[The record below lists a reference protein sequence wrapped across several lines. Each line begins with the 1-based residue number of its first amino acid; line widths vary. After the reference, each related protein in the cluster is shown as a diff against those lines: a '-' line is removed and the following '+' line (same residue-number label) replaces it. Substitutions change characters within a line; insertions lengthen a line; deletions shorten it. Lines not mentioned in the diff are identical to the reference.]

1 METPVKYKAKK
12 TVKKSTTKKKLVY
25 EMFFSYVDNN
35 NKIQNALADVNYPI
49 DSRER
54 MWNAQNDIKKFANG
68 NFRCLISYQVLRKK
82 YVTENKEETK

>member
-1 METPVKYKAKK
+1 MEEQAKYM
-12 TVKKSTTKKKLVY
+12 VKKPKKKKLVY

-54 MWNAQNDIKKFANG
+54 MWNAQNDLKKFANG
-68 NFRCLISYQVLRKK
+68 NFRCLVSYHVLRKK
-82 YVTENKEETK
+82 YVKEEKEETK